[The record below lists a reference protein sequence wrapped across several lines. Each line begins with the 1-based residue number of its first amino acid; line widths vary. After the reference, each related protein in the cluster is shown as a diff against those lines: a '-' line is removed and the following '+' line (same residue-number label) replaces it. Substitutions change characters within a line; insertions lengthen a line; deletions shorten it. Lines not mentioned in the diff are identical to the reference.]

1 MKMEKIMQ
9 DIFKRLINEIFLL
22 KFKPYGWKKQGS
34 NFRYIDASGL
44 GRVINFQKSKWNT
57 ADELEFFINYGL
69 YIEIDNQLVNKFF
82 KEYECQ
88 FRARTGL
95 DKGSFHLNSD
105 TDFETLQRRVEQA
118 LDEAINQFDKVGNKE
133 HYISMILSGELQKYT
148 GTPIMNYYTC
158 KLFSDMGYYED
169 IYDYVK
175 EKGGPY
181 FEMLT
186 AEIESKT
193 KH

>member
-1 MKMEKIMQ
+1 MQ

-69 YIEIDNQLVNKFF
+69 YIEIDNQLVNKSF

-175 EKGGPY
+175 EKA
-181 FEMLT
+181 FLF
-186 AEIESKT
+186 
-193 KH
+193 

>member
-1 MKMEKIMQ
+1 
-9 DIFKRLINEIFLL
+9 
-22 KFKPYGWKKQGS
+22 
-34 NFRYIDASGL
+34 
-44 GRVINFQKSKWNT
+44 
-57 ADELEFFINYGL
+57 
-69 YIEIDNQLVNKFF
+69 
-82 KEYECQ
+82 
-88 FRARTGL
+88 
-95 DKGSFHLNSD
+95 
-105 TDFETLQRRVEQA
+105 
-118 LDEAINQFDKVGNKE
+118 
-133 HYISMILSGELQKYT
+133 MILSGALQKET
-148 GTPIMNYYTC
+148 GTPIMHYYTC

>member
-1 MKMEKIMQ
+1 M
-9 DIFKRLINEIFLL
+9 
-22 KFKPYGWKKQGS
+22 
-34 NFRYIDASGL
+34 
-44 GRVINFQKSKWNT
+44 
-57 ADELEFFINYGL
+57 
-69 YIEIDNQLVNKFF
+69 
-82 KEYECQ
+82 
-88 FRARTGL
+88 
-95 DKGSFHLNSD
+95 NSD
-105 TDFETLQRRVEQA
+105 IDFETLQRRVEQA

-133 HYISMILSGELQKYT
+133 HFISMILSGELQKYT

-158 KLFSDMGYYED
+158 KLLSDMGYYEY

-175 EKGGPY
+175 VKGGPY

>member
-1 MKMEKIMQ
+1 
-9 DIFKRLINEIFLL
+9 
-22 KFKPYGWKKQGS
+22 
-34 NFRYIDASGL
+34 
-44 GRVINFQKSKWNT
+44 
-57 ADELEFFINYGL
+57 LEFFINYGL
-69 YIEIDNQLVNKFF
+69 YIEIDNQLVNKSF